1 MMMTRMSDDRDD
13 HISRSKTNDPTR
25 DARESRG
32 KARART
38 TTTNDSPLV
47 ITLFLSYFLYS
58 IYSLTKPLSI
68 IESIFVF
75 TFRVERNDDTQQGS
89 RLSG

>member
-1 MMMTRMSDDRDD
+1 MITSRVRRPMTPPA
-13 HISRSKTNDPTR
+13 T
-25 DARESRG
+25 RESRAG
-32 KARART
+32 KRARARDDERL
-38 TTTNDSPLV
+38 NACYYA
-47 ITLFLSYFLYS
+47 LFLSYFLYS

>member
-25 DARESRG
+25 DTRESRG
-32 KARART
+32 KARAR

-75 TFRVERNDDTQQGS
+75 TFRVERNDDTRQGS

>member
-13 HISRSKTNDPTR
+13 HITRSKTNDPTR
-25 DARESRG
+25 DTRESRG
-32 KARART
+32 KARARARRRT
-38 TTTNDSPLV
+38 TQRLLLRS
-47 ITLFLSYFLYS
+47 FLSYFLYS

>member
-1 MMMTRMSDDRDD
+1 MTTTRMSDDRDD

-25 DARESRG
+25 DTRESRG
-32 KARART
+32 KARAR

>member
-38 TTTNDSPLV
+38 TTNDSPLV
-47 ITLFLSYFLYS
+47 ITLFFILLF
-58 IYSLTKPLSI
+58 
-68 IESIFVF
+68 IFYIFSDETVVNNRIDF
-75 TFRVERNDDTQQGS
+75 CFYVS
-89 RLSG
+89 R

>member
-1 MMMTRMSDDRDD
+1 MTTTRMSDDRDD

-38 TTTNDSPLV
+38 TTNDSPLV
-47 ITLFLSYFLYS
+47 ITLFFILLF
-58 IYSLTKPLSI
+58 
-68 IESIFVF
+68 IFYIFSDETVVNNRIDF
-75 TFRVERNDDTQQGS
+75 CFYVS
-89 RLSG
+89 R

>member
-1 MMMTRMSDDRDD
+1 MTTRMSDDRDD

-25 DARESRG
+25 DTRESRG
-32 KARART
+32 KARTRDDERLNACYYA
-38 TTTNDSPLV
+38 L
-47 ITLFLSYFLYS
+47 LSYFLYS

>member
-1 MMMTRMSDDRDD
+1 MTTRMSDDRDD

-38 TTTNDSPLV
+38 TTNDSPLV
-47 ITLFLSYFLYS
+47 ITLFFILLF
-58 IYSLTKPLSI
+58 
-68 IESIFVF
+68 IFYIFSDETVVNNRIDF
-75 TFRVERNDDTQQGS
+75 CFYVS
-89 RLSG
+89 R

>member
-25 DARESRG
+25 DTRESRG

-47 ITLFLSYFLYS
+47 ITLFFILLF
-58 IYSLTKPLSI
+58 
-68 IESIFVF
+68 IFYIFSDETVVNNRIDF
-75 TFRVERNDDTQQGS
+75 CFYVS
-89 RLSG
+89 R

>member
-25 DARESRG
+25 DTSHAG
-32 KARART
+32 KHAHT

-47 ITLFLSYFLYS
+47 ITLFYLTFYILY
-58 IYSLTKPLSI
+58 IL
-68 IESIFVF
+68 
-75 TFRVERNDDTQQGS
+75 
-89 RLSG
+89 

>member
-1 MMMTRMSDDRDD
+1 MTTRMSDDRDD

-38 TTTNDSPLV
+38 RNDERR
-47 ITLFLSYFLYS
+47 TACYYALFLSYFLYS

>member
-1 MMMTRMSDDRDD
+1 MTTRMSDDRDD
-13 HISRSKTNDPTR
+13 HISRSKTNDPAR
-25 DARESRG
+25 DTRESRG
-32 KARART
+32 KARAR

>member
-1 MMMTRMSDDRDD
+1 MTTRMSDDRDD

-25 DARESRG
+25 DTRESRG
-32 KARART
+32 KARAR

>member
-1 MMMTRMSDDRDD
+1 MIIT
-13 HISRSKTNDPTR
+13 RSKTNDPTSDTR
-25 DARESRG
+25 KSHREEAPE
-32 KARART
+32 KNT
-38 TTTNDSPLV
+38 FNDSTLV
-47 ITLFLSYFLYS
+47 ITLFFILLLYS

>member
-13 HISRSKTNDPTR
+13 HITRSMMTPPATR
-25 DARESRG
+25 ENLDLCLCTYAS
-32 KARART
+32 
-38 TTTNDSPLV
+38 NDSTLV
-47 ITLFLSYFLYS
+47 ITLFFILLFIFYIFSDETVVNNR
-58 IYSLTKPLSI
+58 ID
-68 IESIFVF
+68 FVF

>member
-1 MMMTRMSDDRDD
+1 MTTTRMSDDRDD

-32 KARART
+32 KARAR